1 MARRA
6 YSREDM
12 QEEITEN
19 MHRCD
24 GTTLRVCEFVIKCS
38 TRAGREEKYRQT
50 FRGSDVMKIVDAGTT
65 SSGLVSR

>member
-38 TRAGREEKYRQT
+38 TRAEKRRT
-50 FRGSDVMKIVDAGTT
+50 GKLFVD
-65 SSGLVSR
+65 RM

>member
-38 TRAGREEKYRQT
+38 TRAEKEEGPENFSWIGCDEDCRRWYY
-50 FRGSDVMKIVDAGTT
+50 
-65 SSGLVSR
+65 